1 MSMAFKKLAGASVI
15 AFMAAS
21 LHALTWNGG
30 ASGTWN
36 GSASNWLDDDS
47 QSTSWTDGADAKF
60 AGPAAV
66 TVGEAV
72 SAGALTFNG
81 GAVSLAGE
89 SETRTYADSFLQTNS
104 AVLFPNAS
112 LASVTG
118 ISGLMADAAK
128 KGYIQGQQP
137 ATAYWVKND
146 GTTLTAQLQHFS
158 LTEHYTKCVV
168 IELTQQGADIAG
180 RALYATYY
188 SVKGADGKDIRDL
201 DVRGEDL
208 SRTGVGTSG
217 KLSINSTTPGY
228 GIDSLTLVF
237 DNPVTLTPPAV
248 LATTNDAVATIAAP
262 LIVPTSPG
270 FADGVTNTY
279 APFLTKTPVKIIE
292 NARLDDVKRLRGKLG
307 GSHITTY
314 WNDKK
319 ELYADSYHLRR
330 PDDNTLTVQLQSW
343 SDRETYTKCVRVA
356 LTQVGED
363 IYACVT
369 NAYALLPR
377 YTNDLGHDFE
387 SADTNNLT
395 CALAESGSAEGYGVY
410 DLEVV
415 MKGEETIVP
424 QNLAVNGD
432 TVHRYAG
439 FLPRD
444 STKLFENLSL
454 DDVVCLGANFGG
466 DYINTYKY
474 DKALL
479 PAHPYYVKR
488 VGDTLTMQLQVYS
501 PREEYTKAISIEL
514 TQEGP
519 DIYGR
524 AVAAYCYT
532 VAKKLDM
539 RGIDFETY
547 PNVTSANCAHSGA
560 ENGYGAYELCLVSTN
575 AGRVDVRGPLIQPG
589 DLGLDGT
596 LQLGEGS
603 SINGLDYSGAV
614 VNNGV
619 LLLKGAGYC
628 VFRGP
633 ISGTGAIVVDGLDV
647 DFSGKATY
655 TGGLSVRNGRV
666 RITENNALPFS
677 GPIEIG
683 AGGNLVLC
691 PYGHPGS
698 PGYVYTFANAS
709 MGGTNPVFVAK
720 GGTLTLGEADKE
732 AWFVTGTQ
740 GGRRFIVDGG
750 TIHTQAK
757 MVHNTNRKYYHQNY
771 LANLELKNGAVV
783 RGTPFHAGNNQD
795 LEIRSSGEGTNV
807 VSSGFWM
814 VQGNSKIS
822 LNVLDGTLDI
832 SGEIFDHPDH
842 PGQPINKT
850 GDGLLLFSHAN
861 CYTGGTVVARGM
873 LRATVDNALPDRSD
887 IVLAGGALDVGA
899 TSNCV
904 EKLVV
909 AADSA
914 LNVAG
919 CDLAFA
925 DSSAV
930 AWTNG
935 AVVTVTGDL
944 KHSKVRFGTD
954 ANGLTTAQLTAL
966 RYENRRVVIDAAGY
980 IHPVPAGTIVVI
992 R

>member
-21 LHALTWNGG
+21 VHALTWNGG

-47 QSTSWTDGADAKF
+47 QSTVWANGATAKF

-66 TVGEAV
+66 TVEEAV
-72 SAGALTFNG
+72 SAGALTFDG

-104 AVLFPNAS
+104 VVLFPNAS
-112 LASVTG
+112 LASVIG

-137 ATAYWVKND
+137 ATAYRVKND

-188 SVKGADGKDIRDL
+188 SVRDV

-217 KLSINSTTPGY
+217 TLSINSTTPGY

-237 DNPVTLTPPAV
+237 DNPVTLTPPAI
-248 LATTNDAVATIAAP
+248 LATENGAVATIAAP
-262 LIVPTSPG
+262 LIVPALPG

-279 APFLTKTPVKIIE
+279 APFLTKTAVKIIG
-292 NARLDDVKRLRGKLG
+292 NARLDDVKSLRCKLG
-307 GSHITTY
+307 GSYITTY
-314 WNDKK
+314 ALDKK
-319 ELYADSYHLRR
+319 VLYADSYHLRR
-330 PDDNTLTVQLQSW
+330 PNANTLTAQLQSW
-343 SDRETYTKCVRVA
+343 SDRETYTKCVLVE
-356 LTQVGED
+356 LTQVDED
-363 IYACVT
+363 IYACAK
-369 NAYALLPR
+369 NAYALMPR

-387 SADTNNLT
+387 SADPNNSLGT
-395 CALAESGSAEGYGVY
+395 VAESGTANGYGIY

-415 MKGEETIVP
+415 MNGEPITVP

-439 FLPRD
+439 FLPAA

-466 DYINTYKY
+466 AYINTYKFNN
-474 DKALL
+474 APL
-479 PAHPYYVKR
+479 PAHPYYVTR
-488 VGDTLTMQLQVYS
+488 VGDTLTMQLQSYS

-532 VAKKLDM
+532 MAKGLDM
-539 RGIDFETY
+539 RGIDFEIY
-547 PNVTSANCAHSGA
+547 PNVTSANCAHSGS
-560 ENGYGAYELCLVSTN
+560 ENGYGAYDLCLVSTN

-691 PYGHPGS
+691 PTGNQGE
-698 PGYVYTFANAS
+698 PGYTYTFDTAS

-720 GGTLTLGEADKE
+720 GGTLTLGEADKQ

-750 TIHTQAK
+750 TIHTLSRWMHPA
-757 MVHNTNRKYYHQNY
+757 TRKYYHQNY
-771 LANLELKNGAVV
+771 FANLELKNGAVV

-814 VQGNSKIS
+814 VQGNAKIS

-850 GDGLLLFSHAN
+850 GEGLLLFSHAN
-861 CYTGGTVVARGM
+861 CYTGNTIVACGM
-873 LRATVDNALPDRSD
+873 LRATVDNALPDLSD
-887 IVLAGGALDVGA
+887 IVLAGGTLDVGD

-904 EKLVV
+904 ERLVV
-909 AADSA
+909 AADST

-954 ANGLTTAQLTAL
+954 VNGLTTAQLTAL

-980 IHPVPAGTIVVI
+980 IHPVPACTVLVL